1 MLAGVPLYKVWVVV
15 SKRTATP
22 LNATWAM
29 TALAFF
35 LGLPILFS
43 PSTFLAMGS
52 ISFAG
57 LYISCELPP
66 SLRAS
71 CHMLACIVLDCC
83 PSHPLCHGLHLLRR
97 PVHQLQVAPL
107 VAATLFQLL
116 LFSHSW
122 PWASSHLPACT
133 SFDSHTPWCS
143 FLCLQLVM
151 SCTSLVSACP
161 PARGHHAALLK
172 YGPQGSLSLTHMCVV
187 AICLERNTCGMTLHT
202 SSGTQPQ
209 DSL

>member
-57 LYISCELPP
+57 LYISCKSFPFSDIPQQAAPRALAWLPQ
-66 SLRAS
+66 
-71 CHMLACIVLDCC
+71 CISCC
-83 PSHPLCHGLHLLRR
+83 PLADLDAMR
-97 PVHQLQVAPL
+97 
-107 VAATLFQLL
+107 T
-116 LFSHSW
+116 
-122 PWASSHLPACT
+122 CT
-133 SFDSHTPWCS
+133 
-143 FLCLQLVM
+143 
-151 SCTSLVSACP
+151 
-161 PARGHHAALLK
+161 
-172 YGPQGSLSLTHMCVV
+172 
-187 AICLERNTCGMTLHT
+187 
-202 SSGTQPQ
+202 
-209 DSL
+209 

>member
-57 LYISCELPP
+57 LYISCKSPP
-66 SLRAS
+66 FSDMPQLTRTGLRAPGQ
-71 CHMLACIVLDCC
+71 LA
-83 PSHPLCHGLHLLRR
+83 GLIARH
-97 PVHQLQVAPL
+97 
-107 VAATLFQLL
+107 T
-116 LFSHSW
+116 
-122 PWASSHLPACT
+122 CT
-133 SFDSHTPWCS
+133 RYFW
-143 FLCLQLVM
+143 
-151 SCTSLVSACP
+151 
-161 PARGHHAALLK
+161 
-172 YGPQGSLSLTHMCVV
+172 
-187 AICLERNTCGMTLHT
+187 
-202 SSGTQPQ
+202 
-209 DSL
+209 

>member
-57 LYISCELPP
+57 LYISCKSLPSPGSAMSQKQLCSAFQQLSIGLAPPLSQRAMRSWIGRP
-66 SLRAS
+66 S
-71 CHMLACIVLDCC
+71 
-83 PSHPLCHGLHLLRR
+83 
-97 PVHQLQVAPL
+97 
-107 VAATLFQLL
+107 
-116 LFSHSW
+116 
-122 PWASSHLPACT
+122 
-133 SFDSHTPWCS
+133 
-143 FLCLQLVM
+143 
-151 SCTSLVSACP
+151 
-161 PARGHHAALLK
+161 ARK
-172 YGPQGSLSLTHMCVV
+172 P
-187 AICLERNTCGMTLHT
+187 
-202 SSGTQPQ
+202 
-209 DSL
+209 

>member
-15 SKRTATP
+15 SKRTTTP

-66 SLRAS
+66 FHKCFTSYAGLYRA
-71 CHMLACIVLDCC
+71 
-83 PSHPLCHGLHLLRR
+83 
-97 PVHQLQVAPL
+97 
-107 VAATLFQLL
+107 
-116 LFSHSW
+116 
-122 PWASSHLPACT
+122 
-133 SFDSHTPWCS
+133 
-143 FLCLQLVM
+143 
-151 SCTSLVSACP
+151 
-161 PARGHHAALLK
+161 
-172 YGPQGSLSLTHMCVV
+172 
-187 AICLERNTCGMTLHT
+187 
-202 SSGTQPQ
+202 
-209 DSL
+209 

>member
-1 MLAGVPLYKVWVVV
+1 MPVMTYACADWTRTMLAGVPLYKVWVVV

-66 SLRAS
+66 SHKCFMSYAGLYRA
-71 CHMLACIVLDCC
+71 
-83 PSHPLCHGLHLLRR
+83 
-97 PVHQLQVAPL
+97 
-107 VAATLFQLL
+107 
-116 LFSHSW
+116 
-122 PWASSHLPACT
+122 
-133 SFDSHTPWCS
+133 
-143 FLCLQLVM
+143 
-151 SCTSLVSACP
+151 
-161 PARGHHAALLK
+161 
-172 YGPQGSLSLTHMCVV
+172 
-187 AICLERNTCGMTLHT
+187 
-202 SSGTQPQ
+202 
-209 DSL
+209 

>member
-57 LYISCELPP
+57 LYISCK
-66 SLRAS
+66 SLFSPGSTMSQTTA
-71 CHMLACIVLDCC
+71 L
-83 PSHPLCHGLHLLRR
+83 LCTANAAVGLHLR
-97 PVHQLQVAPL
+97 LQ
-107 VAATLFQLL
+107 
-116 LFSHSW
+116 H
-122 PWASSHLPACT
+122 
-133 SFDSHTPWCS
+133 
-143 FLCLQLVM
+143 
-151 SCTSLVSACP
+151 VS
-161 PARGHHAALLK
+161 
-172 YGPQGSLSLTHMCVV
+172 
-187 AICLERNTCGMTLHT
+187 
-202 SSGTQPQ
+202 
-209 DSL
+209 